1 MSSELIQ
8 AMSDLEEAAVLEE
21 VRARLA
27 KGDSPAAILE
37 ACRDGM
43 ADVGRRFEA
52 DEYFISD
59 LMMAGHIFKE
69 ATALLGPGDS
79 GEASAPVGTIVMGT
93 VKGDVHDI
101 GKDLVVG
108 LLRAAN
114 FKVDDLGIDVPPERF
129 VEAVRSDGATIV
141 GLSGLLTTSFDPMRD
156 TVAALADAGLRDRV
170 KVMIGGGPVTE
181 EVCKM
186 AGADGWSTNAQAAV
200 SMANDWA

>member
-1 MSSELIQ
+1 
-8 AMSDLEEAAVLEE
+8 
-21 VRARLA
+21 
-27 KGDSPAAILE
+27 
-37 ACRDGM
+37 M
-43 ADVGRRFEA
+43 AEVGRRFEK

-59 LMMAGHIFKE
+59 LMMAGHIFKQ
-69 ATALLGPGDS
+69 ATALLGPDDS
-79 GEASAPVGTIVMGT
+79 GEASEPAGTIVMGT

-114 FKVDDLGIDVPPERF
+114 FKVEDLGIDVPPERF
-129 VEAVRSDGATIV
+129 VEAVRVDGATIV

-156 TVAALADAGLRDRV
+156 TVTALADAGLRDRV
-170 KVMIGGGPVTE
+170 RVMIGGGPVTE

-186 AGADGWSTNAQAAV
+186 TGADGWSTNAQAAV